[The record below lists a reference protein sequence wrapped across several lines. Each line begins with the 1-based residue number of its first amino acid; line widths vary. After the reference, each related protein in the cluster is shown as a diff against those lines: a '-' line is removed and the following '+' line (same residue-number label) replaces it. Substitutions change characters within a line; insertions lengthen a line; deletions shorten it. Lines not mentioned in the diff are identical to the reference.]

1 MEETGKYETQLVIQ
15 QEVYDMRIYAYPLL
29 DNFPKSQKFSL
40 VQDIKKSMDA
50 VLKYAI
56 TVNKK
61 YVKTTTL
68 EKMDIELSALKV
80 YVRLA
85 HDLHYFKGANNY
97 MEFSR
102 RLNKIGN
109 MLGGW
114 IKAEKAK
121 SGNVLP
127 EKTYVCAQCGSK
139 ITAKSYEYSMRNY
152 GKALCYLCQKKYR
165 D

>member
-15 QEVYDMRIYAYPLL
+15 QEVYDMLIYAYPLL

-85 HDLHYFKGANNY
+85 HDLHYFKGLTTIWNFQEGLTKLEICLEDGLKPKKPSQAMCFLKRPMY
-97 MEFSR
+97 V
-102 RLNKIGN
+102 LN
-109 MLGGW
+109 
-114 IKAEKAK
+114 
-121 SGNVLP
+121 V
-127 EKTYVCAQCGSK
+127 VQ
-139 ITAKSYEYSMRNY
+139 R
-152 GKALCYLCQKKYR
+152 
-165 D
+165 